1 MSEELTLVGILAERE
16 FDQTAT
22 FTVKEIKKTFYDCL

>member
-16 FDQTAT
+16 FDQTT
-22 FTVKEIKKTFYDCL
+22 LFTVKELKITFYECL

>member
-16 FDQTAT
+16 FDQTST
-22 FTVKEIKKTFYDCL
+22 FTVKDLKKTFYECL